1 MGVDV
6 FFYLEVFLW
15 VNILYHFGEYLVTET
30 PDVADMVATT
40 GDAAAAAA
48 AAAAATFEHKVAF
61 EIPDCFLPIDLPF

>member
-1 MGVDV
+1 M
-6 FFYLEVFLW
+6 
-15 VNILYHFGEYLVTET
+15 NILYHFGEYLVTET

-48 AAAAATFEHKVAF
+48 AAATFEHKVAF